1 MQVNRAGAEKT
12 ETGTEE
18 GAWRHRQ
25 EARNRERKQKN
36 RAGAAKTDAGG
47 RKQGQEAKKCGQEA
61 LSIEHFSCIF
71 TYLDSSIFKIVTSL
85 GAIYFSQIDKHR
97 TANIALF

>member
-12 ETGTEE
+12 EAGNRNRGKGTEE

-36 RAGAAKTDAGG
+36 RAGAAKTEAGG
-47 RKQGQEAKKCGQEA
+47 RKQGQEAKKRGQEA
-61 LSIEHFSCIF
+61 LSIEHFCVFSPIL
-71 TYLDSSIFKIVTSL
+71 TVRYSKSL
-85 GAIYFSQIDKHR
+85 QV
-97 TANIALF
+97 

>member
-25 EARNRERKQKN
+25 EARNRERKQRN
-36 RAGAAKTDAGG
+36 RAGAAKTEAGG
-47 RKQGQEAKKCGQEA
+47 RKQGQEA
-61 LSIEHFSCIF
+61 LSIEHFCVFSPIF
-71 TYLDSSIFKIVTSL
+71 LVDSRHPSAVI
-85 GAIYFSQIDKHR
+85 KH
-97 TANIALF
+97 